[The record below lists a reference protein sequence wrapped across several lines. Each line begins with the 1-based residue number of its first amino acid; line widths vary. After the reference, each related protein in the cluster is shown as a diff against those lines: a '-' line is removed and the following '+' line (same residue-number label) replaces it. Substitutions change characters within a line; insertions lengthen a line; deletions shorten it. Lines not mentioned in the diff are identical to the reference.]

1 MLVNQQSKDGSML
14 KKLSLALLLICA
26 SLAMVQCQESPSL
39 SAIKIVP
46 DKAALTYVGQT
57 LQYQALGSFLS
68 PGHPNLT
75 KDITSQVNWQS
86 TNPGAATI
94 NSTGLAT
101 AVAAGTTQT
110 TTILA
115 TTAAFAGTVQG
126 STTLTVSGEANHDLL
141 SITVIPNDTGCNATS
156 GCPQIVTVV
165 GGTAQFL
172 AIGTFNTAP
181 LTEDLTDKVTW
192 LSSAVQIATIDST
205 GLALAVSVGQTT
217 ITATGKSNSG
227 ADIVGTSNLTVQAS
241 GGGQVPTLTVS
252 EVGLGTGTAT
262 SFPVGINCTSNV
274 GCSASFVIGT
284 TVTLTAVPATGS
296 TFGGWSSNCTTVTAT
311 SCSII
316 LNSNTNEPVAAIFNQ
331 LP

>member
-14 KKLSLALLLICA
+14 KKLSFALVLICA

-57 LQYQALGSFLS
+57 LQYQALGTFLS

-101 AVAAGTTQT
+101 AVAAGTTQN

-115 TTAAFAGTVQG
+115 TTTAFAGTVQG
-126 STTLTVSGEANHDLL
+126 STTLTVSGEATHDLV
-141 SITVIPNDTGCNATS
+141 SITVIPNNTACSATS

-241 GGGQVPTLTVS
+241 GGGQVPTVTVS
-252 EVGLGTGTAT
+252 EVGLGTGTVT
-262 SFPVGINCTSNV
+262 SSPVGINCTSNV
-274 GCSASFVIGT
+274 GCSATFPIGT
-284 TVTLTAVPATGS
+284 TVTLVATPATGS
-296 TFGGWSSNCTTVTAT
+296 SFGGWSSNCTSITAT
-311 SCSII
+311 SCSVI
-316 LNSNTNEPVAAIFNQ
+316 LSSNTNVPVAAIFNR